1 MRETRPEHMTSD
13 EDTVRRIADTF
24 GHALAEGDFEPY
36 LELLDDDIDFQIAS
50 PVRGGIVVM
59 CGRAEVRAYLEEMA
73 KEYTELELVPKEI
86 RELAPGR
93 YLTLGTWHGRVHGGA
108 SFGTPLASII
118 ELHDGKA
125 VRMRG
130 FMDEQQALAA
140 ADA

>member
-1 MRETRPEHMTSD
+1 MSQDQEI
-13 EDTVRRIADTF
+13 VRRFADTF
-24 GHALAEGDFEPY
+24 GHAIADGDLEPY
-36 LELLDDDIDFQIAS
+36 LDLLDDDIDFQIAS
-50 PVRGGIVVM
+50 PVRGGILTM
-59 CGRAEVRAYLEEMA
+59 NGRAEVRTYLEEMA

-118 ELHDGKA
+118 ELRDGKV

-140 ADA
+140 AET